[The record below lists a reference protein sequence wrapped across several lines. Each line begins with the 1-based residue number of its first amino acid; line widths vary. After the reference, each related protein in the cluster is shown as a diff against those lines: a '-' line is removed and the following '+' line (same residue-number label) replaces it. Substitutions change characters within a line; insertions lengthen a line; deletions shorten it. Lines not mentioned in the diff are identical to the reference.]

1 MHRTLLAIAIF
12 VLLGSSASRCA
23 AAEPAVDLFENSI
36 RPLLTK
42 HCIECH
48 GAAKQES
55 GLRVDSHAALLTGG
69 DRGAAVVPGKP
80 AESLLLDAVKHVDDL
95 EMPPETDPLPA
106 EAIDSIAKWIEQ
118 GAAWPSGVS
127 LSDSAIKLRSGAI
140 TDEERAFW
148 SFQPLA
154 AAQPPQVKNTAW
166 SAGDIDRFVLA
177 KLEAA
182 DMRPAPPAEKRA
194 LLRRVTFDLTGLPPT
209 PEEVQNFL
217 ADESPEALA
226 KVVDRLLASQSYGER
241 WGRHWLD
248 VARYADTAGET
259 ADYPVREAYRYRD
272 YVIAAFN
279 SDKPYDQFIREQIAG
294 DIYASELAQANGSN
308 WNDESLARYEELVA
322 ATGFIASSRRFGFD
336 PQNYHHL
343 TIQDTIDTTCQAVLG
358 LSVGCARCH
367 DHKFDPV
374 NREDYYALYGI
385 FASTRY
391 AFPGSEEVKR
401 PRDFPAA
408 VPPTIAAEKQAKFDT
423 RVNELKT
430 LIAANDAQKATYE
443 AELASLELAG
453 AYPVLYSVVEAQPHD
468 ERIQRRGEPAN
479 LAEVAPRRWLEILG
493 KNALAAPNTSG
504 RRELAD
510 WMTSPKNPLTAR
522 VMVNRIWQQ
531 HFGQGLV
538 RTPSDFGVRGQL
550 PTHPELLDW
559 LAARFIESGWSMKA
573 MHRLILLSRAY
584 QIACVD
590 SAAYHERDPENKLL
604 WTFNRR
610 RLSAEEIR
618 DALLFVGGGLDRS
631 PAGPHPFPP
640 VNSWGYTQHGP
651 FADIYPTNRR
661 SVYLM
666 TPRLKRHPYLAL
678 FDGADPNAGTATRLI
693 STVPTQALFLMNST
707 LVHEQSAALGQ
718 KLASDNAEESVRLQ
732 TAWRTALARDA
743 SEKEIADAAAFLA
756 AYREKLTEAGV
767 PPEQREA
774 AAWSA
779 LVRTLI
785 VRNEFLFVE

>member
-1 MHRTLLAIAIF
+1 M
-12 VLLGSSASRCA
+12 
-23 AAEPAVDLFENSI
+23 
-36 RPLLTK
+36 
-42 HCIECH
+42 
-48 GAAKQES
+48 
-55 GLRVDSHAALLTGG
+55 
-69 DRGAAVVPGKP
+69 
-80 AESLLLDAVKHVDDL
+80 
-95 EMPPETDPLPA
+95 
-106 EAIDSIAKWIEQ
+106 
-118 GAAWPSGVS
+118 
-127 LSDSAIKLRSGAI
+127 
-140 TDEERAFW
+140 
-148 SFQPLA
+148 
-154 AAQPPQVKNTAW
+154 
-166 SAGDIDRFVLA
+166 
-177 KLEAA
+177 
-182 DMRPAPPAEKRA
+182 
-194 LLRRVTFDLTGLPPT
+194 RRVTFDLTGLPPT
-209 PEEVQNFL
+209 PEEVQNFF
-217 ADESPEALA
+217 ADESPEAFA
-226 KVVDRLLASQSYGER
+226 KVVDRLLASQAYGER

-259 ADYPVREAYRYRD
+259 ADYPVPQAYRYRD
-272 YVIAAFN
+272 YVIDAF
-279 SDKPYDQFIREQIAG
+279 SKDKPYDQFIREQIAG
-294 DIYASELAQANGSN
+294 DIYASELAQTSGAN
-308 WNDESLARYEELVA
+308 WNEESLASYAELVA

-367 DHKFDPV
+367 DHKFDPI

-408 VPPTIAAEKQAKFDT
+408 VPPTIAAEKQAKYDA

-430 LIAANDAQKATYE
+430 LIAANDAQKPTYE
-443 AELASLELAG
+443 AELAALEQAG
-453 AYPVLYSVVEAQPHD
+453 PYPLLYGVVEAQPHD
-468 ERIQRRGEPAN
+468 ERIQQRGELTN

-493 KNALAAPNTSG
+493 KDSLAAPNTSG

-510 WMTSPKNPLTAR
+510 WLTSPKNPLSAR

-538 RTPSDFGVRGQL
+538 RTPSDFGVRGQP

-559 LAARFIESGWSMKA
+559 LAAQFIRSGWSVKA
-573 MHRLILLSRAY
+573 MHRLILQSRAY
-584 QIACVD
+584 QTACID
-590 SAAYHERDPENKLL
+590 NAAYHERDPENKLL

-661 SVYLM
+661 SIYLM

-693 STVPTQALFLMNST
+693 STVPTQALFLMNSP

-718 KLASDNAEESVRLQ
+718 RLASANVDGPTRLQ
-732 TAWRTALARDA
+732 TAWRTVLARDA
-743 SEKEIADAAAFLA
+743 SEKEVAEATVFLA
-756 AYREKLTEAGV
+756 TYRENLAEAGV
-767 PPEQREA
+767 PPEQRDA
-774 AAWSA
+774 AAWAA
-779 LVRTLI
+779 LTRTLL